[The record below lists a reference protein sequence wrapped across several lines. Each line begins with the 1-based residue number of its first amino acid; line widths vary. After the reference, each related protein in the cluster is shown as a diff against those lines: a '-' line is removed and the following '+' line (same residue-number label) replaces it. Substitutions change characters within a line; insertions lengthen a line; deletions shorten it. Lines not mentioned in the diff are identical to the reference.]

1 MIRRPPRSTRTYT
14 LFPYTTLFRSG
25 EDDGVPGRLVLGGD
39 QHGAGRDVLASAY
52 LVAQAAQQGEGGQDG
67 MRPHATQV
75 IDTAARAEQQRQPRH
90 HAERGPAVE
99 EAVEQQGAQR
109 RHASASA
116 SEVKRSEEH

>member
-1 MIRRPPRSTRTYT
+1 
-14 LFPYTTLFRSG
+14 
-25 EDDGVPGRLVLGGD
+25 
-39 QHGAGRDVLASAY
+39 
-52 LVAQAAQQGEGGQDG
+52 

-116 SEVKRSEEH
+116 SEVKAAMSGSMGPRSRATRYLVYSVISRLLLPGHIPQSSRLQFPGTTGCGTISMSGDRTRGVGG